1 MKVFKR
7 KLWEGL
13 SLGITSLFIIVSGGY
28 SIAMSQSAAINN
40 ALNIS
45 SSEIERS
52 DDEQYQYYKSSY
64 GADEYEKLQQDYL
77 DVGEQVESEGIVLLK
92 NDGALPLGEGTKVST
107 FLTGSV
113 LFNYATSGSS
123 EADTSGYTDLKTA
136 LEGAELKVNSSL
148 WNFYSDQ
155 VNLLGMGRYKE
166 DTRYM
171 VNEVPYGSISQE
183 ALSSLTEYGTAI
195 VSIARNSGEGSDINS
210 TRSDTTDGSYL
221 SLSEEELGVLR
232 ELTAKKQEGA
242 IEKIVVLLNSS
253 ATIQLDFLEAEDID
267 VDACLW
273 VGNVGKSG
281 INAVAK
287 VLTGE
292 YVPSGKLT
300 DTYLVD
306 NMSSP
311 AMMQQSYNEYNNF
324 MRQYSGAERLAD
336 SSQMYYGVYSEGIY
350 VGYRYYETRYT
361 DYVTGRPGTG
371 DYDYS
376 ADVAYSF
383 GYGLSYTTFEYGDFD
398 VSYDAAAREYTV
410 TLTVTNT
417 GDTYS
422 GKETVQV
429 YLQKPY
435 TQYDVDNGIEKAAV
449 ELVGY
454 AKTDI
459 LAPGETSNEITI
471 TVSESQLK
479 SYDADGKKTYIIDEG
494 QYCFTIANGAHEAAN
509 NILASQG
516 YTVENTNKKMDADG
530 NASLVASFEKNFDA
544 ETYSVSEHTGAE
556 ITNQLEDADLNKY
569 EGSSTKVTYVSRNN
583 WEGTMPSAAIEVT
596 LTDKLYADLQRN
608 REIEE
613 DEDAEIPAYGKNN
626 GYTITELRGED
637 YGSEKWQ
644 DLLDQMTFEEQSYLI
659 TNGMYTTVPL
669 SSVAKPDTHEYDGPT
684 GVVGSQGDLSFPSEG
699 IWAATFNDELIR
711 QVGEMLAED
720 ALSQG
725 LTGLYANATNIHRT
739 PFGGRSHEY
748 YSEDPYL
755 SAMASVAEITGIQ
768 SKGVIAHV
776 KHIAFNDQE
785 DQRAGGAVWL
795 NEQSA
800 REIYLMPFEYALS
813 SKEGMGNAHA
823 VMSAMNRVGAT
834 WVGASDEL
842 LNGIMRSEWGF
853 DGYCIT
859 DMAASNTAYIMTY
872 QDGIPGGTDLFLG
885 SGSRTALDAYKSN
898 ATFAQAMR
906 EACHRILYVISNYS
920 AAVYVECVGRRLE
933 SVKGYPHGQNE
944 VKACKVCF
952 NAEQFHKRAYAAY
965 RKVKIFE
972 YEQEPQTY
980 CCRNGD
986 RSLFPCGRSGVFCT
1000 NCAQIA
1006 YERSRQNERKQPY
1019 VIERIEEIRGCKQGY
1034 PPQFMR
1040 R

>member
-1 MKVFKR
+1 MKIFKR
-7 KLWEGL
+7 RLWEGL
-13 SLGITSLFIIVSGGY
+13 SLGLTSVFVVVSGGY

-45 SSEIERS
+45 SSEIVRS
-52 DDEQYQYYKSSY
+52 DEEEYEYFKSDY
-64 GADEYEKLQQDYL
+64 GKDEYDKLQADYL
-77 DVGEQVESEGIVLLK
+77 ALAEQVESEGIVLLK
-92 NDGALPLGEGTKVST
+92 NEKNALPLAEGEKVST

-113 LFNYATSGSS
+113 MFNYATSGSS
-123 EADTSGYTDLKTA
+123 AAETSDYTDLKTA
-136 LEGAELKVNSSL
+136 LGNAGLEVNETL
-148 WNFYSDQ
+148 WDFYATQ
-155 VNLLGMGRYKE
+155 VNVLGMGRYKE
-166 DTRYM
+166 GTRYM
-171 VNEVPYGSISQE
+171 VGEVPYSELAADSGVMASIS
-183 ALSSLTEYGTAI
+183 EYGTAI

-210 TRSDTTDGSYL
+210 TRSDTADGSYL
-221 SLSEEELGVLR
+221 TLSQEETDVLKQ
-232 ELTAKKQEGA
+232 LTALKGSKVD
-242 IEKIVVLLNSS
+242 KIIVLLNSS
-253 ATIQLDFLEAEDID
+253 ATIQLDFLEEEGID

-273 VGNVGKSG
+273 VGNVGKGG
-281 INAVAK
+281 IDAVAK

-300 DTYLVD
+300 DTYLFD

-311 AMMQQSYNEYNNF
+311 AMKQQSYNEFNNF
-324 MRQYSGAERLAD
+324 MSQYSGAERLAD

-361 DYVTGRPGTG
+361 DYVTGRANTG

-383 GYGLSYTTFEYGDFD
+383 GYGLSYTTFAYNDFSVTYDSDAKEYN
-398 VSYDAAAREYTV
+398 V

-417 GDTYS
+417 GKTYS
-422 GKETVQV
+422 GKEVVQV

-435 TQYDVDNGIEKAAV
+435 TQYDIENGIEKAAV

-459 LAPGETSNEITI
+459 LAPGETSDEINI

-479 SYDADGKKTYIIDEG
+479 SYDSQGEKTYIVDEG
-494 QYCFTIANGAHEAAN
+494 EYFFTVANGAHEAAN
-509 NILASQG
+509 NILAAQG
-516 YTVENTNKKMDADG
+516 YTLENTDGRMDADG
-530 NASLVASFEKNFDA
+530 NSELVMSYEKAFDA
-544 ETYSVSEHTGAE
+544 QTYSVSEYTGNAV
-556 ITNQLEDADLNKY
+556 TNQLEFADLNKY

-583 WEGTMPSAAIEVT
+583 WEGTMPSAAIEVS
-596 LTDKLYADLQRN
+596 LTDKLYSDLQRN
-608 REIEE
+608 RPVE
-613 DEDAEIPAYGKNN
+613 EDAEATMPVYGANN
-626 GYTITELRGED
+626 GYTITELRGEE
-637 YGSEKWQ
+637 YGSDKWQ
-644 DLLDQMTFEEQSYLI
+644 KLLDQMTYEEQAYLL

-684 GVVGSQGDLSFPSEG
+684 GVVGSQGNLSFPSEG

-711 QVGEMLAED
+711 RVGEMLAED

-725 LTGLYANATNIHRT
+725 LTGLYANAINIHRT

-748 YSEDPYL
+748 FSEDPYL
-755 SAMASVAEITGIQ
+755 SGMASIAEIGGIQ
-768 SKGVIAHV
+768 SKGVVAHV

-800 REIYLMPFEYALS
+800 REIYLLPFEYSLS
-813 SKEGMGNAHA
+813 AAEGMGNAHA
-823 VMSAMNRVGAT
+823 VMSAMNRAGAF

-872 QDGIPGGTDLFLG
+872 QDGIPNGTDLFLG
-885 SGSRTALDAYKSN
+885 SGSRTALDEYKDN
-898 ATFAQAMR
+898 ATFAQSVR

-920 AAVYVECVGRRLE
+920 AAVNGMTPDTPVGESSWWWSNAIVAGMCVTGILACGCIGMYIASRILE
-933 SVKGYPHGQNE
+933 NKKNSPTEN
-944 VKACKVCF
+944 
-952 NAEQFHKRAYAAY
+952 
-965 RKVKIFE
+965 
-972 YEQEPQTY
+972 
-980 CCRNGD
+980 D
-986 RSLFPCGRSGVFCT
+986 
-1000 NCAQIA
+1000 
-1006 YERSRQNERKQPY
+1006 
-1019 VIERIEEIRGCKQGY
+1019 
-1034 PPQFMR
+1034 
-1040 R
+1040 

>member
-13 SLGITSLFIIVSGGY
+13 SLGITSLFIVVSGGY

-52 DDEQYQYYKSSY
+52 DDEQYQYFRSDY
-64 GADEYEKLQQDYL
+64 GKDEYDRLQSDYL
-77 DVGEQVESEGIVLLK
+77 AVAEQVESEGIVLLK
-92 NDGALPLGEGTKVST
+92 NDNDALPLAKGEKVST

-113 LFNYATSGSS
+113 MFNYATSGSS
-123 EADTSGYTDLKTA
+123 EADTSGYTDFKTA
-136 LEGAELKVNSSL
+136 LEEVELKVNSEL
-148 WNFYSDQ
+148 WNFYDTK
-155 VNLLGMGRYKE
+155 VNVLGEYGRYKE
-166 DTRYM
+166 GTRYM
-171 VNEVPYGSISQE
+171 VNEVPYSKISDE
-183 ALSSLTEYGTAI
+183 AIASVSEYGTAI
-195 VSIARNSGEGSDINS
+195 VNIARNSGEGADINS
-210 TRSDTTDGSYL
+210 TRSDTPDGSYL
-221 SLSEEELGVLR
+221 TLSEEELGVLK
-232 ELTAKKQEGA
+232 ELTALKASGKVD
-242 IEKIVVLLNSS
+242 KIIVLLNSS
-253 ATIQLDFLEAEDID
+253 ATIQLDFLDEEDID

-273 VGNVGKSG
+273 VGNVGKGG
-281 INAVAK
+281 ITAVAK

-292 YVPSGKLT
+292 YVPSGKLV

-311 AMMQQSYNEYNNF
+311 AMKQQQYNDFNNF
-324 MRQYSGAERLAD
+324 MRQYVGAEKLAD
-336 SSQMYYGVYSEGIY
+336 ASQMYYGVYNEGIY

-361 DYVTGRPGTG
+361 DYVTGRANTG
-371 DYDYS
+371 NYDYS

-383 GYGLSYTTFEYGDFD
+383 GYGLSYTVFEYNDFS
-398 VSYDAAAREYTV
+398 VTYDEGAKQYNV
-410 TLTVTNT
+410 TFTVTNT

-459 LAPGETSNEITI
+459 LAPGETSDEITI

-544 ETYSVSEHTGAE
+544 ETYSVSEHTGNP
-556 ITNQLEDADLNKY
+556 ITNQLEFADLNKY

-596 LTDKLYADLQRN
+596 LTDKLYSDLQRN
-608 REIEE
+608 RPIEE
-613 DEDAEIPAYGKNN
+613 DENAEMPAYGKNN

-659 TNGMYTTVPL
+659 TNGMYTSVPL

-720 ALSQG
+720 ARSQG
-725 LTGLYANATNIHRT
+725 LTGLYANAVNIHRT

-748 YSEDPYL
+748 FSEDPYL
-755 SAMASVAEITGIQ
+755 SGMASIAEIGGIQ

-795 NEQSA
+795 NEQAA
-800 REIYLMPFEYALS
+800 REIYLLPFEYSLS
-813 SKEGMGNAHA
+813 SAEGMGNAHA
-823 VMSAMNRVGAT
+823 VMSAMNRAGAI

-842 LNGIMRSEWGF
+842 LNAIMRSEWGF

-872 QDGIPGGTDLFLG
+872 QDGVPGGTDIFLG
-885 SGSRTALDAYKSN
+885 SGSRTALAEYKNN
-898 ATFAQAMR
+898 ATYAQAMR
-906 EACHRILYVISNYS
+906 EACYRILYVISNYS
-920 AAVYVECVGRRLE
+920 AAVNGMTPDTPVGETSWWWKNTLIAAM
-933 SVKGYPHGQNE
+933 SV
-944 VKACKVCF
+944 
-952 NAEQFHKRAYAAY
+952 
-965 RKVKIFE
+965 
-972 YEQEPQTY
+972 T
-980 CCRNGD
+980 
-986 RSLFPCGRSGVFCT
+986 GVVAVGCIGMYI
-1000 NCAQIA
+1000 ASQIM
-1006 YERSRQNERKQPY
+1006 ERKKN
-1019 VIERIEEIRGCKQGY
+1019 ITC
-1034 PPQFMR
+1034 
-1040 R
+1040 